1 MEPSTFETSFLK
13 EADVSVNETGTFNG
27 LGGYKKVVVDMA
39 ISFSHENKI
48 GKAKKH
54 NDGGWSLKKMIL
66 RNF

>member
-27 LGGYKKVVVDMA
+27 LGGYKKVVVDKA

-48 GKAKKH
+48 AKRK
-54 NDGGWSLKKMIL
+54 NIMMAAGLLKK
-66 RNF
+66 